1 MEVLTNIKIIGAD
14 CSNGMKLKKN
24 LNKAM
29 KQLNLNFEI
38 NEISKNEKNK
48 YGIINTP
55 ALIIDDKLINHG
67 DVISERQIINI
78 IKENFA

>member
-1 MEVLTNIKIIGAD
+1 MNIKIIGAD

-24 LNKAM
+24 LKKAL
-29 KQLNLNFEI
+29 KQLNLNFKI

-48 YGIINTP
+48 YGIINIP

-67 DVISERQIINI
+67 DVISERQIINKM
-78 IKENFA
+78 KENLCLE

>member
-1 MEVLTNIKIIGAD
+1 MNIKIIGAD

-78 IKENFA
+78 IKKNFV

>member
-1 MEVLTNIKIIGAD
+1 MNIKIIGAD

>member
-1 MEVLTNIKIIGAD
+1 MNIKIIGAD

-29 KQLNLNFEI
+29 KQLNLNFKI
-38 NEISKNEKNK
+38 NEISKSEKNK

-55 ALIIDDKLINHG
+55 ALIIDEKLINHG
-67 DVISERQIINI
+67 DVISERQIVNI
-78 IKENFA
+78 MKENLCLE

>member
-14 CSNGMKLKKN
+14 FSNGMKLKKN

-55 ALIIDDKLINHG
+55 ALIIADKLNHD
-67 DVISERQIINI
+67 DVISESQIINI
-78 IKENFA
+78 INNIFI

>member
-1 MEVLTNIKIIGAD
+1 MNIKIIGAD

-55 ALIIDDKLINHG
+55 ALIIDDKLNHD
-67 DVISERQIINI
+67 DVISESQIINI
-78 IKENFA
+78 IKENFV

>member
-67 DVISERQIINI
+67 DMISERQIINI
-78 IKENFA
+78 INNIFI

>member
-29 KQLNLNFEI
+29 KQLNFNFEI

-55 ALIIDDKLINHG
+55 ALIIDDKLNHD
-67 DVISERQIINI
+67 DVISESQIINI
-78 IKENFA
+78 IKENFV

>member
-1 MEVLTNIKIIGAD
+1 MNIKIIGAD

-78 IKENFA
+78 IKENFV

>member
-1 MEVLTNIKIIGAD
+1 MNIKIIGAD

-29 KQLNLNFEI
+29 KQLNLKFKI
-38 NEISKNEKNK
+38 NEISKSEKNK

-55 ALIIDDKLINHG
+55 ALIIDEKLINHG
-67 DVISERQIINI
+67 DVISERQIVNIMNI
-78 IKENFA
+78 IFV

>member
-1 MEVLTNIKIIGAD
+1 MNIKIIGAD

-78 IKENFA
+78 IKDNFA